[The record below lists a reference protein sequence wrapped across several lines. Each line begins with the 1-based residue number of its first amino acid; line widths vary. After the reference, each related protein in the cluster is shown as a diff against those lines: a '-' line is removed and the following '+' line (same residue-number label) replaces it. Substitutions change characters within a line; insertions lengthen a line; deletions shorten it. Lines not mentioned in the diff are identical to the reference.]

1 MLRQISVVNAKLCKY
16 SMRQRIAAMS
26 SKAAAIPSI
35 AYSMH
40 NQQHSMCYCQRC
52 MPAQFRLTTLYGRT
66 VQVGNVVLLA
76 CKNGNVKMAMLF
88 YVNVKMAGRG
98 KEGILL

>member
-1 MLRQISVVNAKLCKY
+1 MRRQISGANAKLCKY
-16 SMRQRIAAMS
+16 IMRQRIAAMANN
-26 SKAAAIPSI
+26 AAAIPSI

-52 MPAQFRLTTLYGRT
+52 MPAQFRLAMLFCWR
-66 VQVGNVVLLA
+66 
-76 CKNGNVKMAMLF
+76 VKMAMLF